1 MKIRRKNIMQILII
15 ILYLILTV
23 SGIMLMKMGGNA
35 GTIAIKSGS
44 FSFDI
49 SLISALGLLC
59 YLCSFLLFTRIVMMF
74 NLSYIVPI
82 CTGITQILTL
92 VGAYIIFKDEIS
104 IQSVGGAALI
114 IIGILIMNWKQ

>member
-1 MKIRRKNIMQILII
+1 MQILII

-35 GTIAIKSGS
+35 GTIAIKGGS